1 MAGAGYGISD
11 GSGGYVTKLEGDGDA
26 KIGNSA
32 DDVIQITG
40 SLKVD
45 GGAVFNEG
53 SADKDFRVE
62 SNHATHMFYIDGG
75 TNRIGVGNNS
85 PQNLFD
91 IIDPFNDISGH
102 ERDAVL
108 RLVSKKSVGI
118 KLVADTDNSDESDN
132 PFVDFYADGNQDTS
146 GRNNRKGS
154 LALEDV
160 AGTTFTGSLADAFFM
175 DAFYPLIGHS
185 SRPLQIAN
193 ASINGGHAARIT
205 LEGTNGYVGIHTA
218 TPTHSLEVSGDLK
231 ATEEVI
237 LGTTSTDLGSGTTST
252 LTPASS
258 VHLLDATSI
267 TMDLATG
274 AHMMTIADGTT
285 AGQILKIILNTT
297 TNNVLIGVST
307 TNILGS
313 YSGIAFENNKQGAA
327 FEFVWTGS
335 KWAMMSSNPLAT
347 AG

>member
-11 GSGGYVTKLEGDGDA
+11 GSGGFVTKLESDGDA

-53 SADKDFRVE
+53 SADKDFRIE

-85 PQNLFD
+85 PQNLLD

-118 KLVADTDNSDESDN
+118 KLVADTDNTDESDN
-132 PFVDFYADGNQDTS
+132 PFIDFYADGNSDTS

-175 DAFYPLIGHS
+175 DAYYPLIGHS

-193 ASINGGHAARIT
+193 ASTNGGHAARIT

-218 TPTHSLEVSGDLK
+218 TPSTDLEVSGSTESHFFVTKVSEQDLGTGTSSTLSRTAGTILLDAGSINGQDMGGYEVHSLAVPRGSNSGTRLTLIAK
-231 ATEEVI
+231 GSTNSVI
-237 LGTTSTDLGSGTTST
+237 LMPSGLISGSFGSMSDAAGTTSL
-252 LTPASS
+252 
-258 VHLLDATSI
+258 
-267 TMDLATG
+267 
-274 AHMMTIADGTT
+274 
-285 AGQILKIILNTT
+285 
-297 TNNVLIGVST
+297 
-307 TNILGS
+307 
-313 YSGIAFENNKQGAA
+313 
-327 FEFVWTGS
+327 EFVWISEGTHQA
-335 KWAMMSSNPLAT
+335 WHQV
-347 AG
+347 

>member
-1 MAGAGYGISD
+1 MAGAGYGAKDDD
-11 GSGGYVTKLEGDGDA
+11 GSWGFRATADG
-26 KIGNSA
+26 KILLGNTS
-32 DDVIQITG
+32 DDTVQVTG
-40 SLKVD
+40 SLVVN
-45 GGAVFNEG
+45 GGSTFNEG
-53 SADKDFRVE
+53 SIDTDFRVE

-75 TNRIGVGNNS
+75 NNRIGVGNNS
-85 PQNLFD
+85 PQNLLD
-91 IIDPFNDISGH
+91 IVDPFNDISGH

-108 RLVSKKSVGI
+108 RLASKKSVGI
-118 KLVADTDNSDESDN
+118 KLVADTDNTDESDN
-132 PFVDFYADGNQDTS
+132 PFIDFYADGNSDTS

-193 ASINGGHAARIT
+193 ASVNGGHAARIT

-218 TPTHSLEVSGDLK
+218 TPTHSLEVSGDFK

-258 VHLLDATSI
+258 VHLLTATSI
-267 TMDLATG
+267 TAGAEGMHIMTLAS
-274 AHMMTIADGTT
+274 GTS
-285 AGQILKIILNTT
+285 AGQILKIIMNTT
-297 TNNVLIGVST
+297 TNNQPIMISS

-313 YSGIAFENNKQGAA
+313 YSVIAIENNKQGAA
-327 FEFVWTGS
+327 FEFIWNGS
-335 KWAMMSSNPLAT
+335 KWVIMNNNSLAT
-347 AG
+347 IG

>member
-1 MAGAGYGISD
+1 MAGAGFGISD
-11 GSGGYVTKLEGDGDA
+11 GAGGFVTKLESDGDA

-32 DDVIQITG
+32 DDVIQVTG

-62 SNHATHMFYIDGG
+62 SNHNTHMFYIDGG
-75 TNRIGVGNNS
+75 NNRIGVGNNS

-118 KLVADTDNSDESDN
+118 KLVSDTDNSDESDN
-132 PFVDFYADGNQDTS
+132 PFIDFYADGNSDTS

-175 DAFYPLIGHS
+175 DAYYPLIGHS

-193 ASINGGHAARIT
+193 ASTNGGHAARIT

-218 TPTHSLEVSGDLK
+218 VPTHPLEVSGNAK
-231 ATEEVI
+231 VA
-237 LGTTSTDLGSGTTST
+237 GTTTSQFYVTQVKEQDLGSGTSST
-252 LTPASS
+252 LSAASGTM
-258 VHLLDATSI
+258 LLDADSI
-267 TMDLATG
+267 NGIDMGGMEVHDLAFPRG
-274 AHMMTIADGTT
+274 NDSGTRLSLIVKT
-285 AGQILKIILNTT
+285 N
-297 TNNVLIGVST
+297 TNNVFILPSGLISGTFDSLSPAAGVTATEYVWIS
-307 TNILGS
+307 
-313 YSGIAFENNKQGAA
+313 EGAHQA
-327 FEFVWTGS
+327 WHQV
-335 KWAMMSSNPLAT
+335 K
-347 AG
+347 

>member
-1 MAGAGYGISD
+1 MASAGFGVPNN
-11 GSGGYVTKLEGDGDA
+11 SGGWAFKVDPDGNTYIGDEASD
-26 KIGNSA
+26 I
-32 DDVIQITG
+32 VRITG
-40 SLKVD
+40 SVFVD
-45 GGAVFNEG
+45 GPAVFNEG
-53 SADKDFRVE
+53 SIDADFRVE

-75 TNRIGVGNNS
+75 NNRIGVGNNS
-85 PQNLFD
+85 PQNLLD
-91 IIDPFNDISGH
+91 IIDPFNDIAGH
-102 ERDAVL
+102 EKDAVL

-132 PFVDFYADGNQDTS
+132 PFIDFYADGNSDTS

-185 SRPLQIAN
+185 NRPLQIAN
-193 ASINGGHAARIT
+193 ASVNNGHKARIT

-218 TPTHSLEVSGDLK
+218 TPTHSLEVSGDFK

-237 LGTTSTDLGSGTTST
+237 FGTTSTDLGNGQTST

-267 TMDLATG
+267 TANAAVG
-274 AHMMTIADGTT
+274 AHVMTLADGTT
-285 AGQILKIILNTT
+285 AGQILKVIMNTT
-297 TNNVLIGVST
+297 TNNQPIMISPA
-307 TNILGS
+307 NILGS
-313 YSGIAFENNKQGAA
+313 YGVIAIENNKQGAA
-327 FEFVWTGS
+327 FDFIWTGS
-335 KWAMMSSNPLAT
+335 KWVLIGNNTLASV
-347 AG
+347 G